1 MPIGKSFKKIF
12 LDEGF
17 ALLSSSH
24 PAKEVLMNRVL
35 SFTGRLDAELL
46 EQPKAKLLF
55 QW

>member
-1 MPIGKSFKKIF
+1 MPIGKSFKNIF

-24 PAKEVLMNRVL
+24 PAKEVLMNWVS

-46 EQPKAKLLF
+46 
-55 QW
+55 